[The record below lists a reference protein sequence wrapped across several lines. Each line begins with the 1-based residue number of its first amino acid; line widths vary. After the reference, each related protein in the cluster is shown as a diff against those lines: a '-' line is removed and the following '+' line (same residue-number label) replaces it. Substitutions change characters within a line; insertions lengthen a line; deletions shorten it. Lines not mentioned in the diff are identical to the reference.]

1 MIVSI
6 NKEAN
11 NAASVVP
18 TPTPTPVSTNLK
30 AATELTLIYTT
41 LGSFSWD
48 QDTDKVKAEKELQ
61 HNKSQTL
68 ASKLSDI
75 KYIDQRCL
83 KLEQRVASQ
92 QFIISSI
99 KSQLDHL
106 ETVYTDQ
113 IQQFRSVMSD
123 DHLFL
128 SCYMMLMLRMIWFQ
142 IRVLKSKVE
151 NLEELD
157 KEKDKYYA
165 LKTRDID
172 EFRVK
177 AEIFSTECE
186 RRVEELR
193 CCVNELNSSFIQLQH
208 STGYTEDSD
217 LAAAEMR
224 KSELLAMKE
233 NLDRKLASNYET
245 KAQLQKQLKNEAY
258 H

>member
-1 MIVSI
+1 MALSSTF
-6 NKEAN
+6 KER
-11 NAASVVP
+11 
-18 TPTPTPVSTNLK
+18 LEQME
-30 AATELTLIYTT
+30 ATRNQRLSL
-41 LGSFSWD
+41 L
-48 QDTDKVKAEKELQ
+48 KAEKELQ

-113 IQQFRSVMSD
+113 IQQF
-123 DHLFL
+123 
-128 SCYMMLMLRMIWFQ
+128 
-142 IRVLKSKVE
+142 RVLKSKVE

-245 KAQLQKQLKNEAY
+245 KAQLQKQLKSMLISQK
-258 H
+258 